1 MEPSVR
7 SMQTLHSTPGAL
19 RLLAISIIA
28 RLPLAML
35 GIGLLVQAV
44 HLTGSFTAAGVVAG
58 ANAIA
63 IGVGGPLLGKLVD
76 RRGQT
81 VVLITSGCVSG
92 GLLSVFGALPVG
104 TPLPLLDRCRSRNRC
119 DASAGRRL
127 PSLAAP
133 LARARRVLCA
143 RHLRRS
149 RRRPSS

>member
-19 RLLAISIIA
+19 RVLAISIIA

-63 IGVGGPLLGKLVD
+63 IGVCGPVLGKLVD

-81 VVLITSGCVSG
+81 LVLITSGCASG
-92 GLLSVFGALPVG
+92 S
-104 TPLPLLDRCRSRNRC
+104 RSNC
-119 DASAGRRL
+119 IVEL
-127 PSLAAP
+127 NSLASCLRTSPSFTPVVFSAQTQSLP
-133 LARARRVLCA
+133 RASREG
-143 RHLRRS
+143 RHVGF
-149 RRRPSS
+149 